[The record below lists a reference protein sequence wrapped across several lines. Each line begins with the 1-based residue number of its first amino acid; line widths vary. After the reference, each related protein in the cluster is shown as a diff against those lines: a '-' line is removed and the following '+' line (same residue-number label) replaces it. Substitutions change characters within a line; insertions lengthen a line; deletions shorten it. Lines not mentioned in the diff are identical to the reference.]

1 MKRNVKRKR
10 GLLPILFLCICLIT
24 GILAAYMVW
33 QELQDEAIQTKL
45 EEDTIET
52 YVEEPDD
59 EPVPG
64 PNEDNGS
71 DGYVFDWNSLLAMN
85 PEVIGWIRFDNPDRI
100 NYPIVQS
107 TSNQKYLTRNW
118 MGGYSSSG
126 SIFLHKANDPAFTD
140 QNSILYG
147 HRMISGAMFGDLKQ
161 YRDQSYLDA
170 NPYFYIYTPDGMKRT
185 YEIYLYAQVEDAS
198 DAYSLSFDSAEEK
211 NTYFDKMKS
220 RAITSRDVGLDEYD
234 TIVTLSTCANYGYYN
249 RIVVQGKLIS
259 IEVNQQP

>member
-1 MKRNVKRKR
+1 MKRNAKRKR

-52 YVEEPDD
+52 YVEEPVN

-100 NYPIVQS
+100 NYPIVQG

-118 MGGYSSSG
+118 MAD
-126 SIFLHKANDPAFTD
+126 IRPQDRF
-140 QNSILYG
+140 
-147 HRMISGAMFGDLKQ
+147 
-161 YRDQSYLDA
+161 
-170 NPYFYIYTPDGMKRT
+170 FYIRQTILPLRT
-185 YEIYLYAQVEDAS
+185 KTRSCTA
-198 DAYSLSFDSAEEK
+198 
-211 NTYFDKMKS
+211 T
-220 RAITSRDVGLDEYD
+220 G
-234 TIVTLSTCANYGYYN
+234 
-249 RIVVQGKLIS
+249 
-259 IEVNQQP
+259 